1 MFFVFL
7 DERDKKVEQ
16 NYIFTHVFN
25 KVGLR
30 NSKLTSGGKMSN
42 FKLQVGNL
50 NFGQITSG

>member
-16 NYIFTHVFN
+16 NYIFNHVFN

-50 NFGQITSG
+50 NFGQTISR